1 MDETVSKYIET
12 ISKTLHQCH
21 PTAEG
26 ILRRSPSD
34 FRESPLGMTVLFIK
48 LLFEIASCKKLKID
62 LNSKKKKWDEFY
74 KEAQCL
80 QDVSHHIRIDEP

>member
-1 MDETVSKYIET
+1 
-12 ISKTLHQCH
+12 
-21 PTAEG
+21 
-26 ILRRSPSD
+26 
-34 FRESPLGMTVLFIK
+34 MTDLFKK